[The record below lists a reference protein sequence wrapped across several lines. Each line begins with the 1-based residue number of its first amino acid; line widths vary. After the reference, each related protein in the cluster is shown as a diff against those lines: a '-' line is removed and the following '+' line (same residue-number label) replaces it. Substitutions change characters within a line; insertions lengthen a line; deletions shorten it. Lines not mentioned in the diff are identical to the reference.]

1 MTHTPWDTPCDAR
14 CAPERAGSELATGR
28 RIVNRAFWGRSAT
41 ITVLAIGAS
50 SCAQPLM
57 HVPDELAVK
66 ADVYPVH
73 GRTGLLLFGPQ
84 ISFGPYRT
92 VSIHRGVS
100 VGERSSTATGVLS
113 SEEHD
118 SDRQQFDFE
127 LQGPASGA
135 WRVRCVASSDRR
147 SETHVVGV
155 HAGTRGTG
163 LDREQA
169 PISAESGYVCELDGP
184 AAEHWTLQADENL
197 RDGTVLDAA
206 GETIVEIQAS
216 DEKATGEHPPLE
228 GNLLANA
235 KNGQVWA
242 VVQRS
247 FDGAVVLSR
256 DLDPKRQTAL
266 AAICT
271 ALLIPGH

>member
-1 MTHTPWDTPCDAR
+1 
-14 CAPERAGSELATGR
+14 
-28 RIVNRAFWGRSAT
+28 VNRAFWGRSAT
-41 ITVLAIGAS
+41 ITILVIGAS
-50 SCAQPLM
+50 SCSQPLM
-57 HVPDELAVK
+57 HLPDELAGK

-100 VGERSSTATGVLS
+100 VGERSSTPTGVFS

-127 LQGPASGA
+127 LQGPGSGA
-135 WRVRCVASSDRR
+135 WRVRCVASSDRQT
-147 SETHVVGV
+147 ETHVVGV
-155 HAGTRGTG
+155 HAGTSGTG
-163 LDREQA
+163 FDREEA
-169 PISAESGYVCELDGP
+169 PISAESGYVCQLDGP
-184 AAEHWTLQADENL
+184 AAEHWTLQADESL

-216 DEKATGEHPPLE
+216 YERGTGQHPPLE
-228 GNLLANA
+228 GNLLINANG
-235 KNGQVWA
+235 GQVWA
-242 VVQRS
+242 AVQRS
-247 FDGAVVLSR
+247 FDGAVVLSHE
-256 DLDPKRQTAL
+256 LDPRRQTAV

-271 ALLIPGH
+271 ALLIPGR